1 MTSSQRDA
9 YIALLFISA
18 MVAIIYT
25 QQPESEQSDAV
36 IVGIVISFIFIIGLF
51 SQAARKQSD
60 ARGGKSLA
68 VWNYE
73 KQAEN
78 PDVNT
83 KSWELHRK
91 RLETF
96 GRSKFKG
103 TMFYVGPKGGVYYI
117 TYRGTKVYC

>member
-1 MTSSQRDA
+1 MTSQQRGA
-9 YIALLFISA
+9 YIVLLFISA

-51 SQAARKQSD
+51 SQAARKQSE

-103 TMFYVGPKGGVYYI
+103 TMFYVGPKGGVYYV
-117 TYRGTKVYC
+117 TERGTKVYC

>member
-1 MTSSQRDA
+1 MTSQQRGA

-51 SQAARKQSD
+51 SQAARKQSE

-73 KQAEN
+73 KQA
-78 PDVNT
+78 
-83 KSWELHRK
+83 
-91 RLETF
+91 
-96 GRSKFKG
+96 
-103 TMFYVGPKGGVYYI
+103 
-117 TYRGTKVYC
+117 

>member
-1 MTSSQRDA
+1 MTSQQRGA
-9 YIALLFISA
+9 YIVLLFISA
-18 MVAIIYT
+18 IVAIIYT
-25 QQPESEQSDAV
+25 QQPQSEQSDAV
-36 IVGIVISFIFIIGLF
+36 IVGIVISFICIIGLF
-51 SQAARKQSD
+51 AQAARKQSE

-73 KQAEN
+73 KQAES

-83 KSWELHRK
+83 KNWALHRK

-96 GRSKFKG
+96 GKSQYRG

>member
-1 MTSSQRDA
+1 
-9 YIALLFISA
+9 

-25 QQPESEQSDAV
+25 QQPKSEQSDAV

-51 SQAARKQSD
+51 SQATRKQSE
-60 ARGGKSLA
+60 ARCWKSLA

-73 KQAEN
+73 KQAKN

-96 GRSKFKG
+96 GRSKYKG

-117 TYRGTKVYC
+117 TYQGTKVYC

>member
-1 MTSSQRDA
+1 MTSQQRGA
-9 YIALLFISA
+9 YIVLLFISA

-91 RLETF
+91 TLEKF
-96 GRSKFKG
+96 GRSKYRG

>member
-1 MTSSQRDA
+1 
-9 YIALLFISA
+9 

-25 QQPESEQSDAV
+25 QQPKSEQSDAV

-51 SQAARKQSD
+51 SQATRKQSE
-60 ARGGKSLA
+60 ARCWKSLA

-73 KQAEN
+73 KQAKN

-96 GRSKFKG
+96 GRSKYKG
-103 TMFYVGPKGGVYYI
+103 IMFYVEPKGGVYYI
-117 TYRGTKVYC
+117 T

>member
-51 SQAARKQSD
+51 SQAARKQSE